1 MNNSAHILYI
11 FEENERYLD
20 NMMAYIKAG
29 IERNHHLIIIENSNL
44 YSEAEKR
51 INELFSIEEKKCI
64 HHIDN
69 YTFYGCH
76 GDFHIHSVV
85 EHFGEVLAPF
95 FDKKINIRTWAHVEW
110 KEQEGIFS
118 KIAEFEHLAE
128 FSVNE
133 MRLMSVCAY
142 TASDVTASLQ
152 TKMMRSHEYL
162 MTDTELVRSTLYRK
176 H

>member
-1 MNNSAHILYI
+1 
-11 FEENERYLD
+11 
-20 NMMAYIKAG
+20 MAYIKAG
-29 IERNHHLIIIENSNL
+29 IERNHHLIIIENFNL
-44 YSEAEKR
+44 YSEAKER
-51 INELFSIEEKKCI
+51 IDKLFSIEEKKSI

-69 YTFYGCH
+69 YTFYGCYD
-76 GDFHIHSVV
+76 DFHIHSVV

-110 KEQEGIFS
+110 KEQERIFS
-118 KIAEFEHLAE
+118 KIAEFEHLAD

-133 MRLMSVCAY
+133 MRLMSICAY